1 MALIKPASTLPWN
14 QALVGREEEDT
25 PLPAT
30 PLSEAPAEPP
40 WVRRSVK
47 MMPWVRLPSKWIEG
61 RGLRDFGWGR
71 GEGAN
76 NTAALMVLA
85 ALAHQTD
92 AVGTAAFTY
101 DRACRATGLSRAKV
115 SAGLKV
121 LIERSLIER
130 GSARSSFRLSGFET
144 AEGWAKFPAARLYRD
159 GAIVPFQNMTLRKRV
174 ELDALKLYYLFAS
187 RRDRGTGAALITFP
201 TIEEYSGVSRNNIR
215 AALSWLA
222 AEVMVHIDHV
232 PSRVGEGHIINAYRL
247 VHLDSRQHMGTNWR
261 AQLLDSPNLPTR
273 SPSPFPTGGE

>member
-1 MALIKPASTLPWN
+1 MPLIKPATLPWN
-14 QALVGREEEDT
+14 QAPGREEEDT
-25 PLPAT
+25 PQLSAT
-30 PLSEAPAEPP
+30 PLSRAPTEPP
-40 WVRRSVK
+40 WVARSVK
-47 MMPWVRLPSKWIEG
+47 MLPWVRLPSKWIED

-85 ALAHQTD
+85 ALTHQTD

-130 GSARSSFRLSGFET
+130 GSARSSFRLSGYDKES
-144 AEGWAKFPAARLYRD
+144 GWAKFPAARLYRD
-159 GAIVPFQNMTLRKRV
+159 GAIVSFQGINLRKRV

-187 RRDRGTGAALITFP
+187 RRDRKTGAAVITYQ
-201 TIEEYSGVSRNNIR
+201 TIEDYSGVPRNNIR
-215 AALSWLA
+215 AALTWLA
-222 AEVMVHIDHV
+222 AEVLVHIDHV
-232 PSRVGEGHIINAYRL
+232 PSRIGEGHIINAYRL
-247 VHLDSRQHMGTNWR
+247 VHLDNRQHMGTSWR
-261 AQLLDSPNLPTR
+261 AQLLDSGMLPTR
-273 SPSPFPTGGE
+273 SPSPMPTDDY